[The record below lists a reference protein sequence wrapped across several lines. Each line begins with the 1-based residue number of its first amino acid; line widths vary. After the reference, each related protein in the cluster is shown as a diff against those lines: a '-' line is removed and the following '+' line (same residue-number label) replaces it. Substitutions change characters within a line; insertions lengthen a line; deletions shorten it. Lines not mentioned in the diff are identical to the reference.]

1 MGTKANK
8 LFVTAKKKLNEA
20 KEELFR
26 PEEDMVSYLVC
37 KNSQVAIENYLK
49 GYLLKNGVDIDDCK
63 TIDSLFKQCV
73 AVNSNFEKID
83 LSEFECK
90 GHDLN
95 SRYCNEVSKVSKCF
109 DAADDLDTFLR
120 QEKII

>member
-1 MGTKANK
+1 MQTKANE
-8 LFVTAKKKLNEA
+8 LFETAQEKLNEA

-26 PEEDMVSYLVC
+26 PKEDIVSYLVC

-49 GYLLKNGVDIDDCK
+49 GYLLKNGVDIDDCD

-73 AVNSNFEKID
+73 AVNSNFKKVD
-83 LSEFECK
+83 LSDLECK

-95 SRYCNEVSKVSKCF
+95 SRYCNEVFKVSKCF